1 MIVVH
6 DSADQSESRDGEV
19 SGVPP
24 PLIRGSYHTFAA
36 NDESLTIHVSVLDLV
51 VLVDALHGTDD
62 QHALLPFCSASGLV
76 HHCMYGVFVDGSRRC
91 RAVDHTSR
99 NLLVCSP
106 DQMLDAG
113 GATYILQHD
122 FACRRDI
129 CPVGADVAV
138 NISWRM

>member
-51 VLVDALHGTDD
+51 VLVDALHGTEY
-62 QHALLPFCSASGLV
+62 QHALLPFCSTSGLV
-76 HHCMYGVFVDGSRRC
+76 HHCMYGVLVDGSRCC
-91 RAVDHTSR
+91 RSVDNTAW
-99 NLLVCSP
+99 NLFVCSS
-106 DQMLDAG
+106 DQS
-113 GATYILQHD
+113 
-122 FACRRDI
+122 R
-129 CPVGADVAV
+129 
-138 NISWRM
+138 